1 VELFRVIYISRS
13 LIPPSAVE
21 AEIGRILEASRRRNA
36 ARGVTGALLFSKG
49 AFAQVLEGPLA
60 SVEEVFETIQS
71 DPRHREV
78 VVLEAGS
85 VPERAFPEWH
95 MAYVGPGIASRPDS
109 ETGPRAPVLALLRRM
124 ACRAEVAEA

>member
-1 VELFRVIYISRS
+1 MELFRVIYISRN
-13 LIPPSAVE
+13 LIPPSATE

-36 ARGVTGALLFSKG
+36 ALGVTGALLFSEG

-60 SVEEVFETIQS
+60 SVEEVFETIQA

-78 VVLEAGS
+78 VVLEAGR

-95 MAYVGPGIASRPDS
+95 MAYVGPGATPPSDC
-109 ETGPRAPVLALLRRM
+109 ETGPGAPVLALLRRM
-124 ACRAEVAEA
+124 ARRAEAAEA